1 MTMSNFFRQTV
12 LARAIA
18 LTLMTVSLLA
28 PYSAQATQVSGQSN
42 ERVII
47 PVAPANPPTAA
58 PSTAPPSETAA
69 SVPAQTQ
76 APSQATAASTIA
88 PVVEAQPAAVP
99 GEEMP
104 EVDSIFEE
112 ETDTAQAT
120 PLLDGTQLESPIPT
134 PMTPINT
141 FVPSATPPE
150 QSFPT
155 FVDPNAPQV
164 ESTYAI
170 LIDADTGSVLF
181 EKSSQERA
189 YPASTTKIMTCILVL
204 ENINDLSTEV
214 TIGEE
219 AVGWSAA
226 NSLMGL
232 VKGEVI
238 TVRSLLY
245 GLMLRSGNDAALGLA
260 RFVGGSEDAFAALM
274 NAKAAELGMTNS
286 HFVNPHGLT
295 NENHYTTAADMAK
308 LARYAMQNEDFRAIV
323 ATPQIEVPTTNMQP
337 ARTFYTTNRFLNPKP
352 DNAEFNW
359 SACTGIKTGSTS
371 AAQGCLVTSATYNN
385 MNLIAVAFHDQSHL
399 HMSRWSD
406 CRKMIEYGFNNL
418 DQIDLGSI
426 PFEPVLTTIDN
437 ASVSDELKGLL
448 TLNIDASGMKISGL
462 AAQLNFIRQNISG
475 ATIQPD
481 INNGLPLHAP
491 IRKGDVVGT
500 ASVRMGDSTLAVVNL
515 VASRDVISNENDPQN
530 FVTSL
535 FGSGQNPEA
544 KSNIPLYIFIG
555 LGVLVVALLVVLF
568 LRRGGLRKQV
578 NRSARR
584 SRRYYNYFDRS

>member
-1 MTMSNFFRQTV
+1 MSNFFRQTV

-58 PSTAPPSETAA
+58 PSTAPPSDTAA

-260 RFVGGSEDAFAALM
+260 RFVGGSEDAFAAMM

>member
-1 MTMSNFFRQTV
+1 MSNFFRQTV

-260 RFVGGSEDAFAALM
+260 RFVGGSEDAFAAMM